1 MRVRST
7 LDLPWRRTGASA
19 PSDGLWVAKALY
31 FVFYAG
37 IGVISP
43 FYNVFLQQRGLS
55 GAEIGWLGS
64 IAPLA
69 ALLANPIWG
78 AVADRWQQPKMVLV
92 ICAVAAGAV
101 TPFFLLA
108 GSFWTLLP
116 LVILLYVFRTP
127 IGSLMDSAVIEMMR
141 RTGGN
146 YGAQR
151 LWGSIGYILAS
162 FIIGLSVSGGSAAV
176 IFWVYGALLIFGVGG
191 LSLLLPPAAP
201 TPRANLLAGMR
212 RLAGQPGYLSFLGAA
227 ALMGLG
233 MFSAFAFLGLHVL
246 ELGGSERQVGIVFAL
261 NAILEVPVMYYG
273 ARVVRRVGGRS
284 AIVIGLGML
293 GTAWLLIGLAQTP
306 LQLMAAMPLVGVAF
320 SLFWVAAVAYAAD
333 AAPPGMGATSQSL
346 VGAAQAGVGPM
357 LGAVLAG
364 YLWDWQ
370 GGPAVFLMG
379 VGATYAGLLLFWLGS
394 RGGDASPA

>member
-1 MRVRST
+1 MRSISIA
-7 LDLPWRRTGASA
+7 PWRRTGASA
-19 PSDGLWVAKALY
+19 PSNGLWVAKALY
-31 FVFYAG
+31 FIHFAG

-69 ALLANPIWG
+69 ALLANPVWG
-78 AVADRWQQPKMVLV
+78 AVADRWQQPKRVLV

-101 TPFFLLA
+101 TPFFLVA

-127 IGSLMDSAVIEMMR
+127 IGSLMDSAVVEMVK
-141 RTGGN
+141 GAGAD

-162 FIIGLSVSGGSAAV
+162 YIIGLSVSGGSADV
-176 IFWVYGALLIFGVGG
+176 IFWVYGALLAFGVGG
-191 LSLLLPPAAP
+191 LSLLLPRAAP
-201 TPRANLLAGMR
+201 APQVNLLAGMR
-212 RLAGQPGYLSFLGAA
+212 RLAAQPGYLPFLGAA

-233 MFSAFAFLGLHVL
+233 MFSAFSFLGLHVL
-246 ELGGSERQVGIVFAL
+246 ALGGSERQVGIVFAL

-273 ARVVRRVGGRS
+273 ARVVRRVGERN
-284 AIVIGLGML
+284 AILIGLGVQ

-370 GGPAVFLMG
+370 GGLAVFLMG
-379 VGATYAGLLLFWLGS
+379 AAMTYAGLLLFRFGS
-394 RGGDASPA
+394 RRENAPAA